1 MEICAIIPS
10 LNPDEKILEV
20 VKGLKEK
27 NFYRIILVDDG
38 SIDKHYFD
46 ILKADC
52 DILTHYKNLG
62 KGRAMKTAFNYYF
75 NEYSDICKGVVVVD
89 GDNQHHPDDVVN
101 CCNELLGNPESLV
114 LGVRNFDEKNVP
126 KSNRMGNKIT
136 AWVFKTLCG
145 IQISDTQTGLRA
157 IGNKALLDFMEV
169 KGERFEYETNM
180 LLETKRLDI
189 PINEVNIR
197 TIYIEENKTSH
208 FNPLKDGWSI
218 YKVLVKFMSSS
229 IASTVIDFTVFALTI
244 FAFGFLPEHIKLL
257 IATLTSRVT
266 SSAFNYFLNHKVV
279 FKSKA
284 GIKSS
289 VIKYY
294 TLCTVQMLLSYAGV
308 FAFTSYLNV
317 NELISKI
324 IVDFTLFLISFQIQ
338 REWVYKKSKKIGR
351 EGNI

>member
-1 MEICAIIPS
+1 
-10 LNPDEKILEV
+10 
-20 VKGLKEK
+20 
-27 NFYRIILVDDG
+27 
-38 SIDKHYFD
+38 
-46 ILKADC
+46 
-52 DILTHYKNLG
+52 
-62 KGRAMKTAFNYYF
+62 
-75 NEYSDICKGVVVVD
+75 
-89 GDNQHHPDDVVN
+89 
-101 CCNELLGNPESLV
+101 
-114 LGVRNFDEKNVP
+114 
-126 KSNRMGNKIT
+126 
-136 AWVFKTLCG
+136 
-145 IQISDTQTGLRA
+145 
-157 IGNKALLDFMEV
+157 MEV

-180 LLETKRLDI
+180 LLETKRVDI
-189 PINEVNIR
+189 PINEVKIR

-218 YKVLVKFMSSS
+218 YKVLVAFMSSS
-229 IASTVIDFTVFALTI
+229 IASTIIDFAVFAFTV

-289 VIKYY
+289 MIKYY
-294 TLCTVQMLLSYAGV
+294 TLCAVQMLLSYAGV

-338 REWVYKKSKKIGR
+338 REWVYKKSQKIG
-351 EGNI
+351 